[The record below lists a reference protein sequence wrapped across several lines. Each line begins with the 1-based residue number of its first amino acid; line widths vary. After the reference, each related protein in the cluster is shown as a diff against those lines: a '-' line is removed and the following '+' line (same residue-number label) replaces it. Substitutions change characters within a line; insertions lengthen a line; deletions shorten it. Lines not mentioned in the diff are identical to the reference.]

1 MVNRFR
7 IDDGV
12 LVRDKCRVDW
22 ESWKDV
28 LEEIRT
34 IMINE
39 LEPDWD
45 IDKSDTNMMKFINIM
60 FKYRFRELKF
70 DVELEAELQEVFRP
84 SVED

>member
-7 IDDGV
+7 MDDGV

-28 LEEIRT
+28 LKEIKT

-39 LEPDWD
+39 LEVRV
-45 IDKSDTNMMKFINIM
+45 N
-60 FKYRFRELKF
+60 Y
-70 DVELEAELQEVFRP
+70 
-84 SVED
+84 